1 MTCVA
6 VMVIAPVV
14 APVVALGVAL
24 GVAPVVAL
32 GVALI
37 IPATLV
43 VPSTRTRAS
52 VVMALAEAELVPFWY
67 VVEDASSTV
76 TF

>member
-6 VMVIAPVV
+6 VMVVE
-14 APVVALGVAL
+14 
-24 GVAPVVAL
+24 
-32 GVALI
+32 
-37 IPATLV
+37 LV
-43 VPSTRTRAS
+43 VPSTRTAS
-52 VVMALAEAELVPFWY
+52 PVVMALAEAELVPFWY